1 MRNNII
7 DIAVCIGRDLK
18 SRIAVKNL
26 YDMIQNQNWTQVK
39 IDFRNVNFAT
49 RSFMDEFYNVFIT
62 NADLNVELINLSPEL
77 KAMLDAVKSTQ
88 HRPTKSA
95 EKFRLIPIL
104 NSLPSRKSIS
114 TLMNCRLTKS
124 YFNCSHF
131 EMH

>member
-1 MRNNII
+1 MRDNSI

-26 YDMIQNQNWTQVK
+26 YDMIQNQNLKEVK

-49 RSFMDEFYNVFIT
+49 RSFMDEFYNLFIA

-95 EKFRLIPIL
+95 EKIPSDSDIKF
-104 NSLPSRKSIS
+104 SSIS
-114 TLMNCRLTKS
+114 QVNKYLDELS
-124 YFNCSHF
+124 FN
-131 EMH
+131 